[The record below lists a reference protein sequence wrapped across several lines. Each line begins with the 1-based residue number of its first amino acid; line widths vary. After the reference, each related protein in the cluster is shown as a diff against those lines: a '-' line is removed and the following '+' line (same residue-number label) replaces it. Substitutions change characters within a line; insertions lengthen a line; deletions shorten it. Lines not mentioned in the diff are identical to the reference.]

1 MDPGADGQGRQA
13 EGADP
18 LAKITAPEYRE
29 KALKL
34 AGMNH

>member
-1 MDPGADGQGRQA
+1 MQEQMVKAGKLKEPLD
-13 EGADP
+13 

-34 AGMNH
+34 VGK